1 MVTRLCAKMECS
13 GYQVRDSV
21 SDKSSA
27 HKLEYGS
34 VTEGATGLLGGRDCQ
49 GRLALRYSAL
59 VGLTVSGLLSESE
72 HRRVCLLVGSMDL
85 MLELTL
91 LCSKS
96 PDTKGTKA

>member
-1 MVTRLCAKMECS
+1 MVMRLCVKMECS

-21 SDKSSA
+21 YD
-27 HKLEYGS
+27 S

-49 GRLALRYSAL
+49 GRLTSRYSAL
-59 VGLTVSGLLSESE
+59 VGLTVSGLLNESE

-91 LCSKS
+91 LCSTG
-96 PDTKGTKA
+96 PDTKGAKA